1 MDKKRIL
8 FIITGLIGGGA
19 EKALLNLLQALDKNQ
34 YEIDVLVIF
43 ENNLS
48 EKPISDITF
57 YTLFNSHNGFLYKL
71 VKHTYLNLH
80 ISLLLQYVTRSKIRK
95 KYDVIVSFLEGDS
108 LLYHSFLFDRA
119 KRNVSW
125 VHTDFIEN
133 HWSERHFV
141 GTEEY
146 KVYQKLD
153 GIVFVSEYAQKQF
166 NKVFEISTDIQ
177 QYICPNIINEIEIT
191 QKAQTKISDVLKRK
205 FTICSVG
212 RLEEVKGYDMVIEA
226 ARILK
231 QRGVVVDFWI
241 IGTGSQENRLRALI
255 QEVGV
260 DDIVHFL
267 GYKKNPYPYMRMAD
281 IFLSS
286 SRAEGLPLVF
296 GEAMCLNKP
305 IVATRTIGALTMLKN
320 GEYGKIVDMSPCAIA
335 DIITE
340 IQMNHSLLV
349 HYCEMSRIGKK
360 QFDAQNVLDVVTSV
374 WG

>member
-212 RLEEVKGYDMVIEA
+212 RLEDVKGYDMVIKA
-226 ARILK
+226 AVILK
-231 QRGVVVDFWI
+231 QKGIDVDFWI
-241 IGTGSQENRLRALI
+241 VGQGSQEGKLRALLS
-255 QEVGV
+255 EFNCC
-260 DDIVHFL
+260 DMVHFI
-267 GYKKNPYPYMRMAD
+267 GYKKNPYPYMMMAD
-281 IFLSS
+281 MFLSS
-286 SRAEGLPLVF
+286 SRSEGLPLVF
-296 GEAMCLNKP
+296 GEAMCLGKL
-305 IVATRTIGALTMLKN
+305 IVATNTIGARTMLRG
-320 GEYGKIVDMSPCAIA
+320 GEYGKIVDITSEAIA
-335 DIITE
+335 NAIIDIQKDT
-340 IQMNHSLLV
+340 SLLQ
-349 HYCEMSRIGKK
+349 HYAALSLLGKR
-360 QFDAQNVLDVVTSV
+360 QFSSQYVLSLIKSIL
-374 WG
+374 